1 MKRASHFFYHHSARS
16 KQKMTDQ
23 VHASTAKL
31 EQLLASSNAKITE
44 GRIRADQREIKR
56 RNDENEDNAKVAQ
69 LVECLNVEENNEEEQ
84 IELGWKTCLSVAT
97 NAQDLCEML
106 DKQKSRCDE
115 AVAKLEEIGNQ
126 LCLQLSEQDQEYV
139 TALRQNRKEIV
150 HLEECIINEHKA
162 LKAAFEKELGLVE
175 NAFKTEKTQL
185 LEVQQKELEALM
197 LERDKVEDKDL
208 VLQRDDVEAKRQ
220 EIKQAQNDGNSDT
233 IAKKEKME
241 SELRQLEIALE
252 NTRAR
257 HDLDTDKLEYDV
269 RVLIDLPENESE
281 VKKQKRRIMMGKGE
295 LYDSLDIK
303 QREMKA
309 ELKENKRLERDCER
323 IERQTNGLREKFE
336 RFKLMDE
343 EKYQAVLALHKD
355 DLSKLEREL
364 NESQKQIFGEVIAGS
379 SDASTSIVVEA
390 DSNTD
395 VNGIDGVEVKRN
407 DVIYTTGDES
417 KVDGADRTE
426 EWNQAE
432 TLMTNYRN
440 LLHKREELKAQV
452 DQFKSSNQE
461 LEKALKT
468 KLDDEK
474 VNEEL
479 TFPPKVL
486 VDL

>member
-1 MKRASHFFYHHSARS
+1 
-16 KQKMTDQ
+16 MTDQ
-23 VHASTAKL
+23 VNASTAKL

-56 RNDENEDNAKVAQ
+56 RNDEKEDNAKVAQ
-69 LVECLNVEENNEEEQ
+69 LVECLNVEENNEEEEQ
-84 IELGWKTCLSVAT
+84 IELGWKSCLSVAT

-197 LERDKVEDKDL
+197 MERDKVEDKDL
-208 VLQRDDVEAKRQ
+208 VLQRDEVEAKRQ
-220 EIKQAQNDGNSDT
+220 EIKQAQNDGNSDS

-269 RVLIDLPENESE
+269 RVLTDLPENESE

-379 SDASTSIVVEA
+379 SDASIAEA
-390 DSNTD
+390 VSSTEDD
-395 VNGIDGVEVKRN
+395 VNGVDGVGVQWN
-407 DVIYTTGDES
+407 DNTYATGDET
-417 KVDGADRTE
+417 KLDGVDKKE
-426 EWNQAE
+426 EWDQAE

-440 LLHKREELKAQV
+440 LLHKREELKIQV
-452 DQFKSSNQE
+452 DQFNSSNE
-461 LEKALKT
+461 SWKRL
-468 KLDDEK
+468 
-474 VNEEL
+474 
-479 TFPPKVL
+479 
-486 VDL
+486 

>member
-1 MKRASHFFYHHSARS
+1 
-16 KQKMTDQ
+16 MTDQ
-23 VHASTAKL
+23 VNASTAKL

-56 RNDENEDNAKVAQ
+56 RNDEKEDNAKVAQ
-69 LVECLNVEENNEEEQ
+69 LVECLSAEGEENNEEEQ
-84 IELGWKTCLSVAT
+84 IELGWKSCLSVAT

-197 LERDKVEDKDL
+197 MERDRVEDKDL
-208 VLQRDDVEAKRQ
+208 VLQRDDVETKRQ
-220 EIKQAQNDGNSDT
+220 EIKQAQNDGNSDS

-269 RVLIDLPENESE
+269 RVLTDLPENESE

-379 SDASTSIVVEA
+379 SDASIAEA
-390 DSNTD
+390 VSSTEDD
-395 VNGIDGVEVKRN
+395 VNGVDGVGVQWN
-407 DVIYTTGDES
+407 DNTYATGDET
-417 KVDGADRTE
+417 KLDGVDKKE
-426 EWNQAE
+426 EWDQAE

-440 LLHKREELKAQV
+440 LLHKREELKIQV
-452 DQFKSSNQE
+452 DQFNSSNEE

-479 TFPPKVL
+479 TFPPKVI

>member
-1 MKRASHFFYHHSARS
+1 MFKNGRNTPKHFTVFPPQS

-23 VHASTAKL
+23 VNASTAKL

-56 RNDENEDNAKVAQ
+56 RNDEKEDNAKVAQ
-69 LVECLNVEENNEEEQ
+69 LVECLNAEDEENNEEEQ

-197 LERDKVEDKDL
+197 MERDKVEDKDL

-220 EIKQAQNDGNSDT
+220 EIKQAQNDGNSDS

-269 RVLIDLPENESE
+269 RVLTDLPENESE

-309 ELKENKRLERDCER
+309 ELKENKRLDRDCER

-379 SDASTSIVVEA
+379 SDASIAEAVSSI
-390 DSNTD
+390 D
-395 VNGIDGVEVKRN
+395 VNG
-407 DVIYTTGDES
+407 
-417 KVDGADRTE
+417 VDGAPDKKE
-426 EWNQAE
+426 EWDQAE

-440 LLHKREELKAQV
+440 LLHKREELKIQV
-452 DQFKSSNQE
+452 DQFNSSNEE

-479 TFPPKVL
+479 TFPPKVI